1 MTDRKTLLETV
12 TDGNVAEHG
21 IFKFLQSRA
30 TDSPKYLQGDMT
42 GLNYGYY
49 YSHSGDKYISPLVT
63 RIMGSDDTLS
73 DDKSNTL
80 ADMLLKICRP
90 NWDKVYEALSVDYSP
105 IENTDAYITHN
116 TSTTGKSSGT
126 SNLTDSGTDNHMHS
140 GSDTRTNTGTDT
152 HALSGTDTTKDT
164 GTDTMAKTGTEKN
177 DGKVNETDYHHSYTT
192 DTESN
197 PGGTSTTQNQAYG
210 FNSSEPSNDTKS
222 VTTVNQTLTTIHR
235 TVSVKTDKDGN
246 PVKDENGEEIKE
258 PGKNSD
264 EIDRKTSD
272 TTTYNTVDT
281 DTKNLTE
288 STEYG
293 RKDTETLDVT
303 DTTNY
308 NSSDNET
315 INLSHA
321 GTTSGENSGSEQY
334 EEHRHGNIGVT
345 TNQQMISE
353 ELELRKRFFFE
364 TVFADLDK
372 YLCLSI
378 Y

>member
-1 MTDRKTLLETV
+1 
-12 TDGNVAEHG
+12 
-21 IFKFLQSRA
+21 
-30 TDSPKYLQGDMT
+30 
-42 GLNYGYY
+42 
-49 YSHSGDKYISPLVT
+49 
-63 RIMGSDDTLS
+63 
-73 DDKSNTL
+73 
-80 ADMLLKICRP
+80 MLFR
-90 NWDKVYEALSVDYSP
+90 S
-105 IENTDAYITHN
+105 
-116 TSTTGKSSGT
+116 
-126 SNLTDSGTDNHMHS
+126 
-140 GSDTRTNTGTDT
+140 
-152 HALSGTDTTKDT
+152 
-164 GTDTMAKTGTEKN
+164 
-177 DGKVNETDYHHSYTT
+177 
-192 DTESN
+192 
-197 PGGTSTTQNQAYG
+197 
-210 FNSSEPSNDTKS
+210 
-222 VTTVNQTLTTIHR
+222 HR

-246 PVKDENGEEIKE
+246 PVKDGNGEEIKE

-264 EIDRKTSD
+264 EIDRKTSG
-272 TTTYNTVDT
+272 TTTYNTTDT

-353 ELELRKRFFFE
+353 ELELRKRFFYE
-364 TVFADLDK
+364 TVFTDLDK
-372 YLCLSI
+372 YLCLTI

>member
-1 MTDRKTLLETV
+1 MAERKTLLETV

-30 TDSPKYLQGDMT
+30 TDSPKYLQGDMSV
-42 GLNYGYY
+42 LNYGYY

-90 NWDKVYEALSVDYSP
+90 NWDKVYNALTVDYSP

-116 TSTTGKSSGT
+116 TSTTGRSSGT

-177 DGKVNETDYHHSYTT
+177 EGKVNETDYHHSYTT

-235 TVSVKTDKDGN
+235 TVSVQTDKDGN
-246 PVKDENGEEIKE
+246 PVKDANGEEIKE

-272 TTTYNTVDT
+272 TTTYNTTDT

-345 TNQQMISE
+345 SNQQMISE
-353 ELELRKRFFFE
+353 ELELRKRFFYE

>member
-1 MTDRKTLLETV
+1 MTERKTLLETV

-21 IFKFLQSRA
+21 IFKYLQARA

-42 GLNYGYY
+42 VLNYGYY
-49 YSHSGDKYISPLVT
+49 YSHSGNKYISPLVT
-63 RIMGSDDTLS
+63 RIMGADDTLS

-90 NWDKVYEALSVDYSP
+90 NWDKVYNALTVDYSP

-116 TSTTGKSSGT
+116 TSTTGRSSGT

-164 GTDTMAKTGTEKN
+164 GTDTMTKTGTEKN
-177 DGKVNETDYHHSYTT
+177 EGKVNETDYHHSYTT

-235 TVSVKTDKDGN
+235 TVSVQTDKDGN
-246 PVKDENGEEIKE
+246 PVKDANGEEIKE

-345 TNQQMISE
+345 SNQQMISE
-353 ELELRKRFFFE
+353 ELELRKRFFYE

>member
-1 MTDRKTLLETV
+1 MTERKTLLETV

-21 IFKFLQSRA
+21 IFKYLQARA
-30 TDSPKYLQGDMT
+30 TDSPKYLQGDMSV
-42 GLNYGYY
+42 LNYGYY

-116 TSTTGKSSGT
+116 TSTTGRSSGT

-177 DGKVNETDYHHSYTT
+177 EGKVNETDYHHSYTT

-210 FNSSEPSNDTKS
+210 FNSSEPSNDSKS

-235 TVSVKTDKDGN
+235 TVSVQTDKDGN
-246 PVKDENGEEIKE
+246 PVKDEHGELIKE

-315 INLSHA
+315 INVSHA

-345 TNQQMISE
+345 SNQQMISE
-353 ELELRKRFFFE
+353 ELELRKRFFYE

>member
-1 MTDRKTLLETV
+1 MTERKTLLETV

-21 IFKFLQSRA
+21 IFKYLQARA
-30 TDSPKYLQGDMT
+30 TDSPKYLQGDMSV
-42 GLNYGYY
+42 LNYGYY

-116 TSTTGKSSGT
+116 TSTTGRSSGT

-177 DGKVNETDYHHSYTT
+177 EGKVNETDYHHSYTT

-210 FNSSEPSNDTKS
+210 FNSSEPSNDSKS

-235 TVSVKTDKDGN
+235 TVSVQTDKDGN
-246 PVKDENGEEIKE
+246 PVKDEHGELIKE

-321 GTTSGENSGSEQY
+321 GTTSDENSGSEQY

-353 ELELRKRFFFE
+353 ELELRKRFFYE

>member
-1 MTDRKTLLETV
+1 MTERKTLLDTV

-21 IFKFLQSRA
+21 IFKFLQARA
-30 TDSPKYLQGDMT
+30 TDSPKYLQGDMSV
-42 GLNYGYY
+42 LNYGYY

-90 NWDKVYEALSVDYSP
+90 NWDKVFDALSVDYSP

-116 TSTTGKSSGT
+116 ISTTGKSSGT

-164 GTDTMAKTGTEKN
+164 GTDTMSKTGTEKN
-177 DGKVNETDYHHSYTT
+177 EGKVDETDYHHSYTT
-192 DTESN
+192 DKESN

-210 FNSSEPSNDTKS
+210 FNSSDPSNDTKS

-246 PVKDENGEEIKE
+246 PVKDENGEEIKD

-272 TTTYNTVDT
+272 TTTYNTTDT

-353 ELELRKRFFFE
+353 ELELRKRFFYE

>member
-1 MTDRKTLLETV
+1 MTEIKTVLETV

-21 IFKFLQSRA
+21 IFKYLQARA
-30 TDSPKYLQGDMT
+30 TDSPKYLQGDMSV
-42 GLNYGYY
+42 LNYGYY

-116 TSTTGKSSGT
+116 TNTTGRSSGT

-140 GSDTRTNTGTDT
+140 GSDTRTNMGTDT

-164 GTDTMAKTGTEKN
+164 GTDTMTKTGTEKN
-177 DGKVNETDYHHSYTT
+177 EGKVNETDYHHSYTT

-235 TVSVKTDKDGN
+235 TVSVQTDKDGN
-246 PVKDENGEEIKE
+246 PIKDANGEEIKE

-345 TNQQMISE
+345 SNQQMISE
-353 ELELRKRFFFE
+353 ELELRKRFFYE

>member
-1 MTDRKTLLETV
+1 MTERKTLLETV

-30 TDSPKYLQGDMT
+30 TDSPKYLQGDMSV
-42 GLNYGYY
+42 LNYGYY

-63 RIMGSDDTLS
+63 RIMGCDDTLS

-116 TSTTGKSSGT
+116 TSTTGRSSGT

-164 GTDTMAKTGTEKN
+164 GTDTMTKTGTEKN
-177 DGKVNETDYHHSYTT
+177 EGKVNETDYHHSYTT

-235 TVSVKTDKDGN
+235 TVSVQTDKDGN
-246 PVKDENGEEIKE
+246 PVKDANGEEIKE

-345 TNQQMISE
+345 SNQQMISE
-353 ELELRKRFFFE
+353 ELELRKRFFYE

>member
-1 MTDRKTLLETV
+1 MTERKTVLETV

-21 IFKFLQSRA
+21 IFKYLQARA
-30 TDSPKYLQGDMT
+30 TDSPKYLQGDMSV
-42 GLNYGYY
+42 LNYGYY

-116 TSTTGKSSGT
+116 TSTTGRSSGT

-164 GTDTMAKTGTEKN
+164 GTDTTAKTGTEKN

-210 FNSSEPSNDTKS
+210 FNSSEPSNDSKS

-235 TVSVKTDKDGN
+235 TVSVQTDKDGN
-246 PVKDENGEEIKE
+246 PVKDANGEEIKE

-345 TNQQMISE
+345 SNQQMISE
-353 ELELRKRFFFE
+353 ELELRKRFFYE

>member
-1 MTDRKTLLETV
+1 MTERKTVLETV

-21 IFKFLQSRA
+21 IFKYLQARA
-30 TDSPKYLQGDMT
+30 TDSPKYLQGDMSV
-42 GLNYGYY
+42 LNYGYY

-116 TSTTGKSSGT
+116 TSTTGRSSGT

-177 DGKVNETDYHHSYTT
+177 EGKVNETDYHHSYTT

-235 TVSVKTDKDGN
+235 TVSVQTDKDGN
-246 PVKDENGEEIKE
+246 PVKDEHGELIKE

-345 TNQQMISE
+345 SNQQMISE
-353 ELELRKRFFFE
+353 ELELRKRFFYE

>member
-1 MTDRKTLLETV
+1 MTERKTLLETV

-21 IFKFLQSRA
+21 IFKYLQARA
-30 TDSPKYLQGDMT
+30 TDSPKYLQGDMSV
-42 GLNYGYY
+42 LNYGYY

-116 TSTTGKSSGT
+116 TSTTGRSSGT

-177 DGKVNETDYHHSYTT
+177 EGKVNETDYHHSYTT

-210 FNSSEPSNDTKS
+210 FNSSEPSNDSKS

-235 TVSVKTDKDGN
+235 TVSVQTDKDGN
-246 PVKDENGEEIKE
+246 PVKDEHGELIKE

-315 INLSHA
+315 INVSHA

-353 ELELRKRFFFE
+353 ELELRKRFFYE

>member
-1 MTDRKTLLETV
+1 MTERKTLLETV

-30 TDSPKYLQGDMT
+30 TDSPKYLQGDMSV
-42 GLNYGYY
+42 LNYGYY

-116 TSTTGKSSGT
+116 TSTTGRSSGT

-177 DGKVNETDYHHSYTT
+177 EGKVNETDYHHSYTT

-235 TVSVKTDKDGN
+235 TVSVQTDKDGN
-246 PVKDENGEEIKE
+246 PVKDANGEEIKE

-272 TTTYNTVDT
+272 TTTYNTTDT

-345 TNQQMISE
+345 SNQQMISE
-353 ELELRKRFFFE
+353 ELELRKRFFYE
-364 TVFADLDK
+364 TIFGDLDK

>member
-1 MTDRKTLLETV
+1 MTERKTLLETV

-42 GLNYGYY
+42 VLNYGYY

-197 PGGTSTTQNQAYG
+197 PGG
-210 FNSSEPSNDTKS
+210 DRKS
-222 VTTVNQTLTTIHR
+222 VV
-235 TVSVKTDKDGN
+235 
-246 PVKDENGEEIKE
+246 
-258 PGKNSD
+258 
-264 EIDRKTSD
+264 
-272 TTTYNTVDT
+272 
-281 DTKNLTE
+281 
-288 STEYG
+288 
-293 RKDTETLDVT
+293 
-303 DTTNY
+303 
-308 NSSDNET
+308 
-315 INLSHA
+315 
-321 GTTSGENSGSEQY
+321 
-334 EEHRHGNIGVT
+334 
-345 TNQQMISE
+345 
-353 ELELRKRFFFE
+353 
-364 TVFADLDK
+364 
-372 YLCLSI
+372 
-378 Y
+378 

>member
-1 MTDRKTLLETV
+1 MTERKTLLETV

-21 IFKFLQSRA
+21 IFKYLQARS
-30 TDSPKYLQGDMT
+30 TDSPKYLQGDMSV
-42 GLNYGYY
+42 LNYGYY

-63 RIMGSDDTLS
+63 RIMGADDALS

-105 IENTDAYITHN
+105 IENTDAYITHSI
-116 TSTTGKSSGT
+116 STTGKSSGT

-152 HALSGTDTTKDT
+152 HALSGTDTTRDT
-164 GTDTMAKTGTEKN
+164 GTDTMTKTGTEKN
-177 DGKVNETDYHHSYTT
+177 EGKVNETDYHHSYTT

-235 TVSVKTDKDGN
+235 TVSVQTDKDGN

-272 TTTYNTVDT
+272 TTTYNTADT

-345 TNQQMISE
+345 SNQQMISE
-353 ELELRKRFFFE
+353 ELELRKRFFYE

>member
-1 MTDRKTLLETV
+1 MTERKTLLETV

-21 IFKFLQSRA
+21 IFKYLQARA
-30 TDSPKYLQGDMT
+30 TDSPKYLQGDMSV
-42 GLNYGYY
+42 LNYGYY

-63 RIMGSDDTLS
+63 RIMGADDALS

-116 TSTTGKSSGT
+116 TSTTGRSSGT

-177 DGKVNETDYHHSYTT
+177 EGKVNETDYHHSYTT

-235 TVSVKTDKDGN
+235 TVSVQTDKDGN
-246 PVKDENGEEIKE
+246 PVKDANGEEIKE

-272 TTTYNTVDT
+272 TTTYNTTDT

-315 INLSHA
+315 INL
-321 GTTSGENSGSEQY
+321 
-334 EEHRHGNIGVT
+334 
-345 TNQQMISE
+345 
-353 ELELRKRFFFE
+353 
-364 TVFADLDK
+364 
-372 YLCLSI
+372 
-378 Y
+378 

>member
-1 MTDRKTLLETV
+1 MTERKTVLETV

-42 GLNYGYY
+42 VLNYGYY

-116 TSTTGKSSGT
+116 TSTTGRSSGT

-177 DGKVNETDYHHSYTT
+177 EGKVNETDYHHSYTT

-210 FNSSEPSNDTKS
+210 FNSSEPSNDTTS
-222 VTTVNQTLTTIHR
+222 ITTVKQTLTTIHR
-235 TVSVKTDKDGN
+235 TVSVQTDKDGN
-246 PVKDENGEEIKE
+246 PVKDEHGELIKE

-272 TTTYNTVDT
+272 TTTYNTTDT

-345 TNQQMISE
+345 SNQQMISE
-353 ELELRKRFFFE
+353 ELELRKRFFYE

>member
-1 MTDRKTLLETV
+1 MTERKTLLETV

-21 IFKFLQSRA
+21 IFKYLQSRA
-30 TDSPKYLQGDMT
+30 TDSPKYLQGDMSV
-42 GLNYGYY
+42 LNYGYY

-116 TSTTGKSSGT
+116 TSTTRKSSGT

-164 GTDTMAKTGTEKN
+164 GTDTITKTGTEKN
-177 DGKVNETDYHHSYTT
+177 EGKVDETDYHHSYTT

-210 FNSSEPSNDTKS
+210 FNSTDPSNDTKS
-222 VTTVNQTLTTIHR
+222 VTTVNQTLTTVHR
-235 TVSVKTDKDGN
+235 TVSVKTDKDGK

-264 EIDRKTSD
+264 DIDRKTSD
-272 TTTYNTVDT
+272 TTTYNTIDT

-345 TNQQMISE
+345 TNQQMISK
-353 ELELRKRFFFE
+353 ELELRKRFFYE

>member
-1 MTDRKTLLETV
+1 MTERKTLLETV

-30 TDSPKYLQGDMT
+30 ADSPKYLQGDMSV
-42 GLNYGYY
+42 LNYGYY

-105 IENTDAYITHN
+105 IENTDAYITHS
-116 TSTTGKSSGT
+116 TSTTGRSSGT

-164 GTDTMAKTGTEKN
+164 GTDTMTKTGTEKN
-177 DGKVNETDYHHSYTT
+177 EGKVDETDYHHSYTT

-222 VTTVNQTLTTIHR
+222 VTTVNQTLTTVHR
-235 TVSVKTDKDGN
+235 TVSVKTDKDGK

-264 EIDRKTSD
+264 DIDRKTSD
-272 TTTYNTVDT
+272 TTTYNTTDT

-321 GTTSGENSGSEQY
+321 GTTSGENSGTEQY

-353 ELELRKRFFFE
+353 ELELRKRFFYE

>member
-1 MTDRKTLLETV
+1 MTERKTLLETV

-21 IFKFLQSRA
+21 IFKYLQARA

-42 GLNYGYY
+42 VLNYGYY

-63 RIMGSDDTLS
+63 RIMGGDDTLS

-116 TSTTGKSSGT
+116 TSTTGRSSGT

-177 DGKVNETDYHHSYTT
+177 EGKVNETDYHHSYTT

-235 TVSVKTDKDGN
+235 TVSVQTDKDGN
-246 PVKDENGEEIKE
+246 PVKDANGEEIKE

-293 RKDTETLDVT
+293 HKDTETLDVT

-315 INLSHA
+315 INISHA

-345 TNQQMISE
+345 TNQQMISK
-353 ELELRKRFFFE
+353 ELELRKRFFYE

>member
-1 MTDRKTLLETV
+1 MTERKTLLETV

-21 IFKFLQSRA
+21 IFKYLQARA
-30 TDSPKYLQGDMT
+30 TDSPKYLQGDMSV
-42 GLNYGYY
+42 LNYGYY

-90 NWDKVYEALSVDYSP
+90 NWDKVFEALSVDYSP

-116 TSTTGKSSGT
+116 TSTTGRSSGT

-177 DGKVNETDYHHSYTT
+177 EGKVNETDYHHSYTT

-210 FNSSEPSNDTKS
+210 FNSSEPSNDSKS

-235 TVSVKTDKDGN
+235 TVSVQTDKDGN
-246 PVKDENGEEIKE
+246 PVKDEHGELIKE

-345 TNQQMISE
+345 SNQQMISE
-353 ELELRKRFFFE
+353 ELELRKRFFYE

-372 YLCLSI
+372 YLCLFI

>member
-1 MTDRKTLLETV
+1 MTERKTLLETV

-21 IFKFLQSRA
+21 IFKYLQARA

-42 GLNYGYY
+42 VLNYGYY

-63 RIMGSDDTLS
+63 RIMGGDDTLS

-116 TSTTGKSSGT
+116 TSTTGRSSGT

-210 FNSSEPSNDTKS
+210 FNSSEPSNDTTS
-222 VTTVNQTLTTIHR
+222 ITTVKQTLTTIHR
-235 TVSVKTDKDGN
+235 TVSVQTDKDGN
-246 PVKDENGEEIKE
+246 PVKDANGEEIKE

-345 TNQQMISE
+345 SNQQMISE
-353 ELELRKRFFFE
+353 ELELRKRFFYE

>member
-1 MTDRKTLLETV
+1 MVERKTLLETV

-21 IFKFLQSRA
+21 IFKFLQARA
-30 TDSPKYLQGDMT
+30 ADSPKYLQGDMSV
-42 GLNYGYY
+42 LNYGYY

-63 RIMGSDDTLS
+63 RIMGTDDTLL

-90 NWDKVYEALSVDYSP
+90 NWDKVYEALSIDYSP
-105 IENTDAYITHN
+105 IENTDVYITHN
-116 TSTTGKSSGT
+116 TSTSGKTSGT

-177 DGKVNETDYHHSYTT
+177 EGKVNETDYHHSYTT
-192 DTESN
+192 DKESN

-210 FNSSEPSNDTKS
+210 FNSSDPSNDTKS

-246 PVKDENGEEIKE
+246 PVKDENGEEIKD

-272 TTTYNTVDT
+272 TTTYNTTDT
-281 DTKNLTE
+281 DTQNLTE

-345 TNQQMISE
+345 TNQQMISK
-353 ELELRKRFFFE
+353 ELELRKRFFYE

>member
-1 MTDRKTLLETV
+1 MAERETLLETV

-42 GLNYGYY
+42 VLNYGYY

-116 TSTTGKSSGT
+116 TSTTGRSSGT

-140 GSDTRTNTGTDT
+140 GSDTRINTGTDT

-177 DGKVNETDYHHSYTT
+177 EGKVNETDYHHSYTT

-210 FNSSEPSNDTKS
+210 FNSSEPSNDTTS
-222 VTTVNQTLTTIHR
+222 ITTVKQTLTTIHR
-235 TVSVKTDKDGN
+235 TVSVQTDKDGN
-246 PVKDENGEEIKE
+246 PVKDEHGELIKE

-272 TTTYNTVDT
+272 TTTYNTTDT

-345 TNQQMISE
+345 SNQQMISE
-353 ELELRKRFFFE
+353 ELELRKRFFYE

>member
-1 MTDRKTLLETV
+1 MTERKTLLETV

-21 IFKFLQSRA
+21 IFKYLQVRA

-42 GLNYGYY
+42 VLNYGYY
-49 YSHSGDKYISPLVT
+49 YSHSGNKYISPLVT
-63 RIMGSDDTLS
+63 RIMGADDTLS

-116 TSTTGKSSGT
+116 TSTTGRSSGT
-126 SNLTDSGTDNHMHS
+126 SNLTDSGTDNHLHS

-164 GTDTMAKTGTEKN
+164 GTDTMTKTGTEKN
-177 DGKVNETDYHHSYTT
+177 EGKVDETDYHHSYTT

-235 TVSVKTDKDGN
+235 TVSVQTDKDGN
-246 PVKDENGEEIKE
+246 PVKDDNGEEIKE

-272 TTTYNTVDT
+272 TTTYNTTDT

-345 TNQQMISE
+345 SNQQMISE
-353 ELELRKRFFFE
+353 ELELRKRFFYE

>member
-1 MTDRKTLLETV
+1 MTERKTLLETV

-21 IFKFLQSRA
+21 IFKYLQARA
-30 TDSPKYLQGDMT
+30 TDSPKYLQGDMSV
-42 GLNYGYY
+42 LNYGYY

-116 TSTTGKSSGT
+116 TSTTGRSSGT

-177 DGKVNETDYHHSYTT
+177 EGKVNETDYHHSYTT

-210 FNSSEPSNDTKS
+210 FNSSEPSNDSKS

-235 TVSVKTDKDGN
+235 TVSVQTDKDGN
-246 PVKDENGEEIKE
+246 PVKDEHGELIKE

-345 TNQQMISE
+345 SNQQMISE
-353 ELELRKRFFFE
+353 ELELRKRFFYE